1 MANLLTQPYSIT
13 ARYVISAAF
22 NAVFLHS
29 IALFCHVVLDIS
41 IIILIVLAW
50 RYVRITSMEILA
62 REYVLNVQV
71 DVNYASEVDYLPVL
85 SAK

>member
-1 MANLLTQPYSIT
+1 
-13 ARYVISAAF
+13 
-22 NAVFLHS
+22 
-29 IALFCHVVLDIS
+29 
-41 IIILIVLAW
+41 
-50 RYVRITSMEILA
+50 MEILA